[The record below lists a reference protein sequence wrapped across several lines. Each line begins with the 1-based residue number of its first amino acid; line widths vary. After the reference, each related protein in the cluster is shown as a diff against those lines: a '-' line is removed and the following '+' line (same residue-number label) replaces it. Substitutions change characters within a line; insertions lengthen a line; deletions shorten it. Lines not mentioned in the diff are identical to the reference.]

1 MKVKLLRS
9 CVLGPGKT
17 GKAGEEVEV
26 STADGRYLIGINK
39 ATEDLKTKVEPKKAA
54 EK

>member
-17 GKAGEEVEV
+17 GKAGEVVELKEND
-26 STADGRYLIGINK
+26 ARYLIGINK
-39 ATEDLKTKVEPKKAA
+39 ATEDLKADAKKADA
-54 EK
+54 K